1 MCESRS
7 RTTSWPARVWLTTE
21 TRLPIVPDATKRPAA
36 LPSRSAAIAS
46 RRLTVGSSS
55 HTSSPTS
62 ARAIASR
69 ISGVGRVRV
78 SERRSTMSCTGFRLV
93 SPLGPKPLDG
103 APAPLGV
110 AVLAREPAEE
120 VGGLGV
126 LALVEVHFGEE
137 VEGLG
142 NHERARIPLEHE
154 FEPLARRARI
164 TLREVVVGDP
174 HFLLHEPPAADV
186 DLGER
191 LGRVA
196 ALRVFLDELPEL
208 IEGPLGEP
216 LVLFDRLH
224 LVVIAH
230 REAVLDEVG
239 DLVAGEERHER
250 LELLDRLVELCLA
263 IIGLAD
269 QKARARGV
277 GRVRVAL
284 DDLLEVVAGHVV
296 TLGGEFLRPDR
307 IELLR
312 GEDRRRG
319 GPEPAAPARDQEQ
332 ACEKYPH
339 AHKNLAPTYSTF
351 CRQKLFDFRGDAR
364 YYENTQEAS
373 PMAWPRMLKIRQTF
387 PRPRVTD
394 IPRTVAQ
401 ALGTAGL
408 PIKRGDAV
416 AVGAGSRGIA
426 NIDVIV
432 GATVRWLRDLGAR
445 PFVFPAMGSHGG
457 GTPEGQLSVL
467 AHYGITE
474 ATMGCPIRATMDV
487 VQVGEALGLPVWL
500 DRYAAEAD
508 WIGLV
513 NRVKP
518 HTDFKGSIESGIF
531 KMMTIGLGKYQGAI
545 QYHRAN
551 IHHGYE
557 TVITSVGREVL
568 SKSRIGFGLGIVE
581 NGYDETA
588 RIEAFTAENLEAG
601 ERHLLKDAR
610 EWMARL
616 PFSPMDVLIVE
627 EIGKNIS
634 GAGMDTN
641 VIGRPSNPHEP
652 FPADPRILWIV
663 ALDLTEESYGNA
675 VGIGNA
681 DFTTRRLV
689 EKIDMKPTLINCITA
704 CTHNGAKIPATYDT
718 DREAIETALSCVG
731 LTPPERAR
739 VIRIKNTLMLG
750 EIEVSEAFLPEVA
763 KRADLTRLTDPAP
776 LAFDAA
782 GRLTPIARD

>member
-55 HTSSPTS
+55 QTSSPTS

-93 SPLGPKPLDG
+93 SPLGPEPLDG

-126 LALVEVHFGEE
+126 LALVEVHFGEQ

-142 NHERARIPLEHE
+142 DHERARIALEHE
-154 FEPLARRARI
+154 LEPLARRARI
-164 TLREVVVGDP
+164 ALREVVIGDP
-174 HFLLHEPPAADV
+174 HFLLRQPPPADV
-186 DLGER
+186 DLGEP

-196 ALRVFLDELPEL
+196 TLRVLLDELPEL
-208 IEGPLGEP
+208 VDRLLGEP
-216 LVLFDRLH
+216 LIMLDRLH
-224 LVVIAH
+224 LIVIAH
-230 REAVLDEVG
+230 RQAVLDEVG
-239 DLVAGEERHER
+239 DLVAGEEPHER
-250 LELLDRLVELCLA
+250 LELLDGLVELRLA

-269 QKARARGV
+269 QKARARRV

-284 DDLLEVVAGHVV
+284 DDLLEVLAGRVVA
-296 TLGGEFLRPDR
+296 LRGQLLLSGR
-307 IELLR
+307 VELLG
-312 GEDRRRG
+312 GEDRRLG
-319 GPEPAAPARDQEQ
+319 GPEPAAAARDQEQ
-332 ACEKYPH
+332 ACKKYPR
-339 AHKNLAPTYSTF
+339 APARAAQHGKSALTYSIF
-351 CRQKLFDFRGDAR
+351 RRQKLFDFRGAAR
-364 YYENTQEAS
+364 YYESTQEAS

-394 IPRTVAQ
+394 ISAAVAQ
-401 ALGTAGL
+401 A
-408 PIKRGDAV
+408 
-416 AVGAGSRGIA
+416 
-426 NIDVIV
+426 
-432 GATVRWLRDLGAR
+432 
-445 PFVFPAMGSHGG
+445 
-457 GTPEGQLSVL
+457 
-467 AHYGITE
+467 
-474 ATMGCPIRATMDV
+474 
-487 VQVGEALGLPVWL
+487 GEALGLPVWL

-518 HTDFKGSIESGIF
+518 HTDFKGSIESGLF

-568 SKSRIGFGLGIVE
+568 SKSPIGFGLGIVE

-601 ERHLLKDAR
+601 ERRLLKDAR
-610 EWMARL
+610 E
-616 PFSPMDVLIVE
+616 
-627 EIGKNIS
+627 
-634 GAGMDTN
+634 
-641 VIGRPSNPHEP
+641 
-652 FPADPRILWIV
+652 
-663 ALDLTEESYGNA
+663 
-675 VGIGNA
+675 
-681 DFTTRRLV
+681 
-689 EKIDMKPTLINCITA
+689 
-704 CTHNGAKIPATYDT
+704 
-718 DREAIETALSCVG
+718 
-731 LTPPERAR
+731 
-739 VIRIKNTLMLG
+739 
-750 EIEVSEAFLPEVA
+750 
-763 KRADLTRLTDPAP
+763 
-776 LAFDAA
+776 
-782 GRLTPIARD
+782 

>member
-55 HTSSPTS
+55 QTSSPTS

-93 SPLGPKPLDG
+93 PPLALEPREG

-126 LALVEVHFGEE
+126 LALVEVHFGEQ

-142 NHERARIPLEHE
+142 DHERARIALEHE
-154 FEPLARRARI
+154 LEPLARRARI
-164 TLREVVVGDP
+164 ALREVVIGDP
-174 HFLLHEPPAADV
+174 HFLLRQPPRAAAVLAGPLGGVALFREPLAGFP
-186 DLGER
+186 DLANG
-191 LGRVA
+191 L
-196 ALRVFLDELPEL
+196 
-208 IEGPLGEP
+208 LGEP
-216 LVLFDRLH
+216 LILLDRLH
-224 LVVIAH
+224 LIVIAH
-230 REAVLDEVG
+230 RQAVLDEVG
-239 DLVAGEERHER
+239 DLVAGEEPHER
-250 LELLDRLVELCLA
+250 LELLDGLVELRLA

-269 QKARARGV
+269 QKARARRV

-284 DDLLEVVAGHVV
+284 DDLLEVLAGRVVA
-296 TLGGEFLRPDR
+296 LRGQLLLSGR
-307 IELLR
+307 VELLG

-319 GPEPAAPARDQEQ
+319 GPEPAAAARDQEQ
-332 ACEKYPH
+332 ACKKYPR
-339 AHKNLAPTYSTF
+339 APGRAAQHGKSALTYSIF
-351 CRQKLFDFRGDAR
+351 RRQKLFDFRGAAR
-364 YYENTQEAS
+364 YYESTQEAS

-394 IPRTVAQ
+394 ISAAVAQ
-401 ALGTAGL
+401 ALGTAEL
-408 PIKRGDAV
+408 PIKRGDTV

-445 PFVFPAMGSHGG
+445 PFVFPAMGSHG
-457 GTPEGQLSVL
+457 
-467 AHYGITE
+467 
-474 ATMGCPIRATMDV
+474 
-487 VQVGEALGLPVWL
+487 
-500 DRYAAEAD
+500 
-508 WIGLV
+508 
-513 NRVKP
+513 
-518 HTDFKGSIESGIF
+518 
-531 KMMTIGLGKYQGAI
+531 GAI

-601 ERHLLKDAR
+601 ERRLLKDAR

-652 FPADPRILWIV
+652 FPADPKILWIV
-663 ALDLTEESYGNA
+663 ALDLTAESYGNA

-689 EKIDMKPTLINCITA
+689 DKIDMKPTLINAITA
-704 CTHNGAKIPATYDT
+704 CAPGGAKVPPTYDV
-718 DREAIETALSCVG
+718 DREAIETALSCIG

-750 EIEVSEAFLPEVA
+750 EIEVSEAFLPDLA
-763 KRADLTRLTDPAP
+763 KRPDLTQLTDPTP

-782 GRLTPIARD
+782 ERLAPIGRD